1 MNYLALVKRA
11 LMEAGA
17 SGSNNV
23 TTLTGASGEL
33 LRFATWVNQAWLDIQ
48 TKRED
53 WLFMRKPIQ
62 FNLIPNQGAYPYNSA
77 PLSLTDF
84 GMWLENSFRIYKD
97 DPNGELR
104 LQFLEWES
112 FNNCYLLGSTRFSYG
127 MPNIISVSP
136 SRSLVFALP
145 PNYAYTVLGEYQRMP
160 TSLLVDTDVP
170 DLPERWQIAIVWKA
184 LMYYGAY
191 ETYPE
196 KYTNAQE
203 TYKGLMRLIEI
214 EQLPSLTRNGS
225 F

>member
-77 PLSLTDF
+77 PLSLTD
-84 GMWLENSFRIYKD
+84 L
-97 DPNGELR
+97 
-104 LQFLEWES
+104 
-112 FNNCYLLGSTRFSYG
+112 
-127 MPNIISVSP
+127 VS
-136 SRSLVFALP
+136 
-145 PNYAYTVLGEYQRMP
+145 
-160 TSLLVDTDVP
+160 
-170 DLPERWQIAIVWKA
+170 
-184 LMYYGAY
+184 
-191 ETYPE
+191 
-196 KYTNAQE
+196 
-203 TYKGLMRLIEI
+203 
-214 EQLPSLTRNGS
+214 
-225 F
+225 